1 MCLYNNND
9 NVIVETLQVGFSQDT
24 VAVEEDAGMV
34 TLAVGLNQNASVII
48 PIIITYSTS
57 EVTGKTNAAS
67 KFALN
72 VTLTSKH
79 IIMSLWSSTVASSVD
94 YTPVNGR
101 VVFGIGE
108 CTKNITIPIIADSE
122 RESDEIFNVELD
134 TDCCADVVIRQ
145 VQVNIIDSKYVSKT

>member
-1 MCLYNNND
+1 MRP
-9 NVIVETLQVGFSQDT
+9 VS
-24 VAVEEDAGMV
+24 
-34 TLAVGLNQNASVII
+34 
-48 PIIITYSTS
+48 
-57 EVTGKTNAAS
+57 
-67 KFALN
+67 FALN
-72 VTLTSKH
+72 VTLTGKH

-108 CTKNITIPIIADSE
+108 CTKSITIPIIADSE

-145 VQVNIIDSKYVSKT
+145 VQVNIIDGK